1 MHMLKRLIFAGLM
14 VVAPVAAAAAVA
26 TAPVTPAAA
35 PTVAASTAAT
45 TGATGATVDTSAGA
59 PANPAWVENGFAY
72 ARPEAG
78 AGQPVAGG
86 YDFQPQV
93 TETGEQ
99 AHWLNNAILLPL
111 MAAISVFVLILM
123 FWIMARYRRA
133 ANPVPSKN
141 THNTTIEVI
150 WTLVPVLILVF
161 IAVPS
166 IDLIARQYE
175 PAPRDALTIKV
186 TGYQW
191 YWGYEYPDNGISEI
205 VSNMAT
211 EEQATARGEPFHLAV
226 DNRMVVPA
234 GRTVKLL
241 ITGSDVIHSF
251 AVPALWTKMDA
262 VPGRINEVTFRA
274 ERPGVYY
281 GQCSELCGI
290 NHGYMPIAVEVVT
303 PERFAQWVASRG
315 GRMGPAPAA
324 ATAAAPAVAAPAA
337 TTAAPA
343 AAPAPAAAN
352 AAAPAN

>member
-1 MHMLKRLIFAGLM
+1 MHMLKRLIIAGLM
-14 VVAPVAAAAAVA
+14 VVAPVAAGA
-26 TAPVTPAAA
+26 TAAIPAAPA
-35 PTVAASTAAT
+35 TAAAASTAAVT
-45 TGATGATVDTSAGA
+45 PATSTGATVDTSAGA

-72 ARPEAG
+72 ARPEAD

-93 TETGEQ
+93 TATGEQ

-141 THNTTIEVI
+141 THNTTIEVV

-315 GRMGPAPAA
+315 GRMGPAPAVAAA
-324 ATAAAPAVAAPAA
+324 ATPAVAAPAA
-337 TTAAPA
+337 APATPSATPAPA
-343 AAPAPAAAN
+343 AAPTV
-352 AAAPAN
+352 APAN